1 MAANTVISEERES
14 GCSVLTAFTVF
25 FFNQASERTGV
36 TENKL

>member
-25 FFNQASERTGV
+25 FLIRQVKEL
-36 TENKL
+36 E